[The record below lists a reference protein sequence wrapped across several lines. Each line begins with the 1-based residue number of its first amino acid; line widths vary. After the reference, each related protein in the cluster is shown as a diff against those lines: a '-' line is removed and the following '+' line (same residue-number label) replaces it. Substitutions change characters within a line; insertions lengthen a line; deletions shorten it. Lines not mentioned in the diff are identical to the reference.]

1 MAHADFVHLHLHTEY
16 SLLDGACRL
25 DKLIEKAHELKFPAL
40 AITDHGAMHG
50 VVDFYKEARAK
61 GIKPI
66 IGCEVYVAPGSR
78 LEKKSSTGGKD
89 VYNHLVLLA
98 KNEVGYKNLV
108 KLTTAAHLEGY
119 YYKPRIDKEILAAHK
134 EGLIA
139 LSGCLASEVPQ
150 AIMKDQLAQARD
162 AMDWFKQTLGAENF
176 YLELQNHGIAEQ
188 AKVNKHLI
196 AWAKEFGLKC
206 VATNDVHYVEKK
218 HSHAH
223 DCLVCIG
230 TQSLLSDPKR
240 MSAGY
245 VPEQFFLR
253 SADEMKARFT
263 ELPEAVTNTLEVA
276 EKCNVEF
283 DFKTLHYPLFDPP
296 EHFTREGYLR
306 HLLADALFRRYT
318 IHAKAQGQE
327 FVVEGIDD
335 PKRLPTYQPNEPL
348 TPALS
353 PGEREKRAPS
363 SDMAMAVTGSA
374 DSQIMESVAPLSPLP
389 GGEGQGEGERKA
401 DIHDPAIATAIKVV
415 IDRLQVELGVIEKTG
430 FISYF
435 LIVADFVQY
444 GRSKGI
450 ACVARGSAAGSLVT
464 YLLEIAN
471 VDPIRYGLLFER
483 FLNPERVNPPDIDI
497 DFADD
502 RRADVIEYVRQKY
515 GRDAVAQII
524 TFGTMGAKSVVRD
537 VGRVMGLSYGECDRL
552 AKMVPAELK
561 MSLEKALKQSP
572 ELKQAYETE
581 ETTRE
586 LIDTAFVLED
596 LARNTSVHAAGVV
609 IGAEPLVNLLPL
621 KTDEDGALV
630 TQYPMN
636 PVGELGLLKMD
647 FLGLKTLTVI
657 RNTCDMILK
666 TRGLVVDVDQL
677 PLDDKK
683 TYDLLNRAE
692 TLGVFQLESGGMRD
706 LCRKFQIASVEHIT
720 ALVALY
726 RPGPMDLIPEFIKRR
741 HGEVKVEYEH
751 PLLEPIAK
759 ETYGILI
766 YQEQVMQAAQILGG
780 YTLGGADLLRRAM
793 GKKKVEEM
801 QQHRESF
808 VKGSLEKNKIPK
820 AKANQIF
827 DLLEKFA
834 GYGFNKSHAAA
845 YAVVAYQTAYLKA
858 NYPVEFLCAMMTN
871 DMGDTAKLAQFIA
884 EARTMGLEVLAPD
897 VNESQVF
904 FAPAAGGG
912 SGSGTGVPPVP
923 PEGILPAIAGQKGNS
938 GETPGDTGKMP
949 VPLTFV
955 GFDKQRPA
963 GIRWRNLPHWQ
974 QEGVTYFVT
983 FRLADSLP
991 QSVSGKWRLERE
1003 QALRALEQ
1011 PPELSAT
1018 NSGQKTPEAEP
1029 AEVARRGQMEE
1040 ITKTFRE
1047 RLEAFLDEGR
1057 GECWLKNPAVA
1068 EVVEQALRHFDGER
1082 YVLGSYVIMPNH
1094 VHVLVRPLMNHAL
1107 SEILHSWK
1115 SFTAKEAN
1123 KILQRSGEFWQ
1134 DESFDHIVRN
1144 EHALENFAAYIEA
1157 NPRYAGLSAGNYRV
1171 GGGSGTLEQSTS
1183 GTGVP
1188 PVHPEGIWPAA
1199 AGQKGNSGE
1208 TPGDTG
1214 KMPVL
1219 LGERKVIRFG
1229 LAAIKGVGES
1239 AVQIMLKARAEGGKF
1254 TSLADL
1260 CERVDGRAVTRKT
1273 LEALIKTGA
1282 CDGFGQNRATLFAQ
1296 IDRTLAR
1303 AASIVSDRQKGQS
1316 SLFGVLEEKASSVM
1330 PEAISS
1336 LPEWPQHELL
1346 AHEKELLG
1354 FYVTGHPLT
1363 PFAPILEK
1371 YCLAT
1376 TSKLAEL
1383 PNRSLTR
1390 IGGLIAAAQ
1399 HGVSKKS
1406 GKPYSMVTLEDLEGT
1421 VQILVMNENYDKF
1434 RALLELNKAIM
1445 VVGEVNTGEDR
1456 PKIFPQEM
1464 FPLED
1469 APKKYTKQV
1478 HFRLQTAHLQPESM
1492 NSVMEIVAAHP
1503 GRCPLMFC
1511 FRYPTGQAVFVQ
1523 PHERY
1528 GVLPSRELQ
1537 AAIDEKFGTDT
1548 YYVKVDL
1555 SLPEKQNRWG
1565 KKADFNGGG
1574 GDE

>member
-1 MAHADFVHLHLHTEY
+1 MSHADFVHLHLHTEY

-25 DKLIEKAHELKFPAL
+25 DKLCDRAHELKLPAL

-50 VVDFYKEARAK
+50 AVDFYKEARGK

-98 KNEVGYKNLV
+98 KDQAGYKNLV
-108 KLTTAAHLEGY
+108 KLTTSAHLEGY
-119 YYKPRIDKEILAAHK
+119 YYKPRIDKQILTDCK

-139 LSGCLASEVPQ
+139 LSGCLASEIPQ
-150 AIMKDQLAQARD
+150 AIMKDQLKQARD
-162 AMDWFKQTLGAENF
+162 AVDWFKQTLGAENF

-230 TQSLLSDPKR
+230 TQDLLSNPKR
-240 MSAGY
+240 MGAGY
-245 VPEQFFLR
+245 VPEQFYLR
-253 SADEMKARFT
+253 SAEEMKARFT
-263 ELPEAVTNTLEVA
+263 DLPEAVPNTLEVA
-276 EKCNVEF
+276 EKCNVTF
-283 DFKTLHYPLFDPP
+283 DFKTLHYPVFTPP
-296 EHFTREGYLR
+296 EHFTREGFLR
-306 HLLADALFRRYT
+306 KWLAEGLFTRYT
-318 IHAKAQGQE
+318 IHAKAAGQE
-327 FVVEGIDD
+327 FIVEKVDD
-335 PKRLPTYQPNEPL
+335 PKRLPTFDPANPNE
-348 TPALS
+348 A
-353 PGEREKRAPS
+353 A
-363 SDMAMAVTGSA
+363 
-374 DSQIMESVAPLSPLP
+374 
-389 GGEGQGEGERKA
+389 
-401 DIHDPAIATAIKVV
+401 AIKTV
-415 IDRLQVELGVIEKTG
+415 IDRLQLELGVIEKTG

-435 LIVADFVQY
+435 LIVGDFIRY

-502 RRADVIEYVRQKY
+502 RRADVIEYVREKY

-537 VGRVMGLSYGECDRL
+537 VGRVMGLNYSECDRL
-552 AKMVPAELK
+552 AKMIPAELK

-596 LARNTSVHAAGVV
+596 LARNSSVHAAGVV
-609 IGAEPLVNLLPL
+609 IGPEPLVNLLPL

-657 RNTCDMILK
+657 RNTCEMVKK
-666 TRGLVVDVDQL
+666 TKGITVDVDQL

-766 YQEQVMQAAQILGG
+766 YQEQVMQAAQLLGG

-801 QQHRESF
+801 QQHREIF
-808 VKGSLEKNKIPK
+808 VKGCQEKNKIPK

-871 DMGDTAKLAQFIA
+871 DMGDTAKLSEYIA
-884 EARTMGLEVLAPD
+884 EARTMGIEVLAPD
-897 VNESQVF
+897 VNESHLF
-904 FAPAAGGG
+904 FAPARE
-912 SGSGTGVPPVP
+912 GT
-923 PEGILPAIAGQKGNS
+923 
-938 GETPGDTGKMP
+938 
-949 VPLTFV
+949 
-955 GFDKQRPA
+955 
-963 GIRWRNLPHWQ
+963 
-974 QEGVTYFVT
+974 
-983 FRLADSLP
+983 
-991 QSVSGKWRLERE
+991 
-1003 QALRALEQ
+1003 
-1011 PPELSAT
+1011 
-1018 NSGQKTPEAEP
+1018 
-1029 AEVARRGQMEE
+1029 
-1040 ITKTFRE
+1040 
-1047 RLEAFLDEGR
+1047 
-1057 GECWLKNPAVA
+1057 
-1068 EVVEQALRHFDGER
+1068 
-1082 YVLGSYVIMPNH
+1082 
-1094 VHVLVRPLMNHAL
+1094 
-1107 SEILHSWK
+1107 
-1115 SFTAKEAN
+1115 
-1123 KILQRSGEFWQ
+1123 
-1134 DESFDHIVRN
+1134 
-1144 EHALENFAAYIEA
+1144 
-1157 NPRYAGLSAGNYRV
+1157 
-1171 GGGSGTLEQSTS
+1171 
-1183 GTGVP
+1183 
-1188 PVHPEGIWPAA
+1188 
-1199 AGQKGNSGE
+1199 
-1208 TPGDTG
+1208 
-1214 KMPVL
+1214 
-1219 LGERKVIRFG
+1219 VIRFG
-1229 LAAIKGVGES
+1229 LAAIKGVGEA
-1239 AVQIMLKARAEGGKF
+1239 AVQVMLKARDDGGKF
-1254 TSLADL
+1254 TSLSDM

-1296 IDRTLAR
+1296 IERTLAR
-1303 AASIVSDRQKGQS
+1303 AASIVSDRAKGQS

-1371 YCLAT
+1371 YCLAN
-1376 TSKLAEL
+1376 TSQLMAL
-1383 PNRSLTR
+1383 PNRTLTR

-1406 GKPYSMVTLEDLEGT
+1406 GKPYSMITLEDLNGS
-1421 VQILVMNENYDKF
+1421 VQVLVMNENYDKF
-1434 RALLELNKAIM
+1434 RQLLELNKAIM
-1445 VVGEVNTGEDR
+1445 VIGEVNTGEDR
-1456 PKIFPQEM
+1456 PKIFPQEI

-1469 APKKYTKQV
+1469 APKKFTKRV
-1478 HFRLQTAHLQPESM
+1478 TFHLHTAHLQPESLDT
-1492 NSVMEIVAAHP
+1492 VRDLVAGHP
-1503 GRCPLMFC
+1503 GKCELMLC
-1511 FRYPTGQAVFVQ
+1511 FRYPTGQFVFVA
-1523 PHERY
+1523 PNERY
-1528 GVLPSRELQ
+1528 TVMPSRELQ
-1537 AAIDEKFGTDT
+1537 QAVTQAFGDDA
-1548 YYVKVDL
+1548 YHVKVDT

-1565 KKADFNGGG
+1565 KKAEFNGGG